1 MISNHQTRF
10 PHSSAM
16 TNNPDLCYKTVHSLS
31 LLIRA
36 KKVSPVELFHAYL
49 NRITAT
55 DAALNS
61 FISYPGEEALKGA
74 QLAEREI
81 IEGHY
86 RGPLHG
92 IPVGLK
98 DLFYVKDFRNTA
110 GSKLF
115 DKFIP
120 SYDSTV
126 ASLLRSAGA
135 VLMGKLNLHQ
145 FAFGPTGLNEHYGDM
160 HNPWDI
166 ERLAGG
172 SSGGSGSAVASGQL
186 PLALGTDT
194 GGSVRI
200 PAALCGITGLKPTYG
215 RISRHGVVPLAWS
228 FDHVG
233 PMTQDVWDSAIMM
246 DVIAGR
252 DANDSSSSFKPV
264 DRYVD
269 SLTGDLK
276 GLRLG
281 VPKEYFELPLDP
293 AIEKA
298 IKDAISV
305 FKGLGAQIK
314 EVTWP
319 IYHHSANIS
328 TPMIYAEAAEYH
340 RDLLKQYSHA
350 YDPSIRWR
358 VETGLFISA
367 ADYLNASRARTKYT
381 MQSLALF
388 DEVDLLIGPTIPVI
402 APRIEENQIIVK
414 GETTGVI
421 PALTQYTRA
430 FNLTGFPALTVPCG
444 FSQGMPLGMQLAG
457 RPFEEARILNAGYAY
472 QQVTDWHKRRPSLS

>member
-1 MISNHQTRF
+1 MMGNS
-10 PHSSAM
+10 
-16 TNNPDLCYKTVHSLS
+16 DLCYKTAHGLS
-31 LLIRA
+31 KLIRA
-36 KKVSPVELFHAYL
+36 KEVSPVEVFQAYL
-49 NRITAT
+49 DRINDT
-55 DAALNS
+55 DATLNS
-61 FISYPGEEALKGA
+61 FISYPGEEALQSA

-81 IEGHY
+81 LAGHY

-98 DLFYVKDFRNTA
+98 DIFYVKDVKNTA
-110 GSKLF
+110 GSKIF
-115 DKFIP
+115 DGFVP

-126 ASLLRSAGA
+126 AALLRAGGA

-145 FAFGPTGLNEHYGDM
+145 FAFGPTGLNEDYGNM

-200 PAALCGITGLKPTYG
+200 PASLCGITGLKPTYG
-215 RISRHGVVPLAWS
+215 RISRYGVVPLAWS

-233 PMTQDVWDSAIMM
+233 PMTRNVWDSAMM
-246 DVIAGR
+246 LDVIAGR
-252 DANDSSSSFKPV
+252 DVKDPSSSLKPV
-264 DRYVD
+264 DHYVK
-269 SLTGDLK
+269 SLTGEVK

-298 IKDAISV
+298 IKDAIGV
-305 FKGLGAQIK
+305 FNGLGVEIK
-314 EVTWP
+314 EVSWP
-319 IYHHSANIS
+319 IYQHSANIS

-340 RDLLKQYSHA
+340 RDLLRKYA
-350 YDPSIRWR
+350 DKYDPSIRWR
-358 VETGLFISA
+358 VETGLFISGS
-367 ADYLNASRARTKYT
+367 DYLNASRARAKYT
-381 MQSLALF
+381 TESLALF

-402 APRIEENQIIVK
+402 APRIKEDQVTIK
-414 GETTGVI
+414 QQLMGVI

-444 FSQGMPLGMQLAG
+444 FSEGMPIGMQLAG
-457 RPFEEARILNAGYAY
+457 RPFDEARILNAGYAY
-472 QQVTDWHKRRPSLS
+472 QQLTDWHRRRPCVH

>member
-1 MISNHQTRF
+1 MIVNRPTHFRRSR
-10 PHSSAM
+10 AM
-16 TNNPDLCYKTVHSLS
+16 PDNSDLCYKTAYSLS
-31 LLIRA
+31 KLIRA
-36 KKVSPVELFHAYL
+36 KELSPVELLQAYL
-49 NRITAT
+49 DRIAIT
-55 DAALNS
+55 DTALNS
-61 FISYPGEEALKGA
+61 FISYPGEEALESAK
-74 QLAEREI
+74 LAEREVLS
-81 IEGHY
+81 GHY

-98 DLFYVKDFRNTA
+98 DLFYVKGLKNTA
-110 GSKLF
+110 GSKIF

-126 ASLLRSAGA
+126 ATLLRTAGA

-145 FAFGPTGLNEHYGDM
+145 FAFGPTGLNEYYGDM
-160 HNPWDI
+160 HNPWDV

-172 SSGGSGSAVASGQL
+172 SSGGAGSAVASGQL
-186 PLALGTDT
+186 PLAIGTDT

-233 PMTQDVWDSAIMM
+233 PMTRDVWDAAIMLGA
-246 DVIAGR
+246 IAGR
-252 DANDSSSSFKPV
+252 DVNDSSSSAKPV
-264 DRYVD
+264 GHYVE
-269 SLTGDLK
+269 SLTGDVK
-276 GLRLG
+276 GLRIG

-298 IKDAISV
+298 IKDAIEV
-305 FKGLGAQIK
+305 FNGLGAQIK

-340 RDLLKQYSHA
+340 RDLLMKYAHQ

-367 ADYLNASRARTKYT
+367 SDYLNASRARAKYT
-381 MQSLALF
+381 MESLALF
-388 DEVDLLIGPTIPVI
+388 DEVDLLVGPTIPVV
-402 APRIEENQIIVK
+402 APKINEDQVTIK
-414 GETTGVI
+414 QQTMGVI

-444 FSQGMPLGMQLAG
+444 FSQEMPIGMQLAG

-472 QQVTDWHKRRPSLS
+472 QRVTDWHKRRPRV